1 MPWGIRQGKKEYGA
15 QGMVQSTGHEAQ
27 GMGHVAQGMVY
38 VQDVTNHGLQ
48 GVLHVAWEHDVQ
60 DIFTPLHCL

>member
-1 MPWGIRQGKKEYGA
+1 MGHVA
-15 QGMVQSTGHEAQ
+15 QGMR
-27 GMGHVAQGMVY
+27 HVAQGMVY

-48 GVLHVAWEHDVQ
+48 GMLHVAWEHDVQ